1 MKYGLFSCPIL
12 HFKLKTIYI
21 LKGEAKVMK
30 KLAIDIQ
37 DIKQAQATLKGH
49 ARKTPLVKSFYFS
62 SLTGGEV
69 YLKLENMQL
78 TGSFKF
84 RGAFNKIS
92 SLTEEE
98 RKAGVIACSAGNHA
112 QGVALSSY
120 LLGIKSRIIM
130 PMIAPQAKVDATR
143 GYHSE
148 VVLAGET
155 FDDAKDECIK
165 ITKESGETFLH
176 PYDDKY
182 VMAGQGTIGLEI
194 LDEIWD
200 VDTVIAPVGGGG
212 LIAGL
217 AVALKSF
224 NPNITIVGV
233 QADNVHG
240 MKASFDAN
248 EIVSHFVAPTLADGC
263 AVKVPG
269 DLTFEIVQEL
279 VDTIVTVSEEQI
291 ELALKDLLQ
300 RGKVVVEGA
309 GALASA
315 AIHSGQID
323 HHIKGK
329 KVVAILSG
337 GNVDLKRV
345 TDIIEHFIGTELTE

>member
-1 MKYGLFSCPIL
+1 MR
-12 HFKLKTIYI
+12 KLP
-21 LKGEAKVMK
+21 
-30 KLAIDIQ
+30 IDIK
-37 DIKQAQATLKGH
+37 DIRDAQETLKGH

-120 LLGIKSRIIM
+120 LLGIKSKIVM
-130 PMIAPQAKVDATR
+130 PTTAPKAKVEATR

-148 VVLAGET
+148 VVLSGDT
-155 FDDAKDECIK
+155 FDDAKDTCNCIAA
-165 ITKESGETFLH
+165 ESGETFLH

-194 LDEIWD
+194 LDELWD
-200 VDTVIAPVGGGG
+200 VETVIVPIGGGG
-212 LIAGL
+212 IIAGIS
-217 AVALKSF
+217 VALKSF
-224 NPNITIVGV
+224 NPNITIIGV
-233 QADNVHG
+233 QAENVHG
-240 MKASFDAN
+240 MKASYDAN
-248 EIVSHFVAPTLADGC
+248 EIVSHFVAPTIADGC

-269 DLTFEIVQEL
+269 EMTFEIVQEL
-279 VDTIVTVSEEQI
+279 VDDIVTVSEDQI

-315 AIHSGQID
+315 AIHSGKID
-323 HHIKGK
+323 HFIKGK

-337 GNVDLKRV
+337 GNIDLTRVSNIVD
-345 TDIIEHFIGTELTE
+345 HFYAQELTD